1 MKNIKKLLIVVM
13 LVLTLFSAVG
23 VNNVY
28 AGGKGGGKNDD
39 AVQNETDDS
48 KGNSGNTGSGTAV
61 CAGVTVPPQLTG
73 IVSLVINIIKIGV
86 PIILVV
92 LGMIDMG
99 KAVASQKED
108 EIKKGQKILLSRCI
122 AAGITF
128 FVVAI
133 VQLLVGLVTKGTKQ
147 ATGESDD
154 IWSKCICHF
163 FDACAK

>member
-1 MKNIKKLLIVVM
+1 MKNVKKLLIVVM

-28 AGGKGGGKNDD
+28 ARQEESTNAKVTNAKAEKN
-39 AVQNETDDS
+39 
-48 KGNSGNTGSGTAV
+48 GSGTAV
-61 CAGVTVPPQLTG
+61 CAGVTVPTQLTG